1 MRSVRLRAG
10 EEYIK
15 LGQALKASGLAGSG
29 TEAKEMILS
38 GQVLV
43 NGEPDQRRGRKLYEN
58 DLVEI
63 GEERIR
69 ILKED

>member
-1 MRSVRLRAG
+1 MEIITLR
-10 EEYIK
+10 EDYIK

-43 NGEPDQRRGRKLYEN
+43 NGEPDQRRGRAGRTWVFL
-58 DLVEI
+58 
-63 GEERIR
+63 
-69 ILKED
+69 